1 MALSLGMIK
10 TFLLVSL
17 LLLAPLSSG
26 LVEGFDEGMN
36 SYPSLHQDGGIQVN
50 TRKLLLDE
58 LDYDETGPN
67 RRHDP
72 RGRPGVGGYKNP

>member
-1 MALSLGMIK
+1 MALTLGMIK

-26 LVEGFDEGMN
+26 LVEGFNEGMN
-36 SYPSLHQDGGIQVN
+36 SYPSLHKDGIQVN
-50 TRKLLLDE
+50 TRKLLLVDE
-58 LDYDETGPN
+58 LDYDDAGAN